1 MVFEELRDKTMRAA
15 KRAADQLE
23 ASSKREPGLG
33 NGYVFPNLGKD
44 IAVLKYFEIFEIFV
58 EWVVVRQNKDDSEL
72 WYVVAADQSG
82 LVGTADIEL
91 PSVDGAPWILRC
103 GCGFWV
109 HRSDLVAHAK
119 CVGFHDGA
127 AEKFA
132 DVKNNRVKISVEQE
146 STDIAYD
153 YEVYMED
160 VRACSLQMEQL
171 IQGNRR

>member
-1 MVFEELRDKTMRAA
+1 MVFEELRDKTLRAA
-15 KRAADQLE
+15 KRAAVRLE
-23 ASSKREPGLG
+23 EASKREPGLG
-33 NGYVFPNLGKD
+33 NGYVFPHFMTPD
-44 IAVLKYFEIFEIFV
+44 IAL

-82 LVGTADIEL
+82 LVGTTDIEL
-91 PSVDGAPWILRC
+91 PSVDEAPWILRC
-103 GCGFWV
+103 GHGFWV
-109 HRSDLVAHAK
+109 HRSDLVAPAW

-153 YEVYMED
+153 YEIYMED
-160 VRACSLQMEQL
+160 VRACSLLLEQF

>member
-1 MVFEELRDKTMRAA
+1 MVFEELRDKTLRAA
-15 KRAADQLE
+15 KRAAVRLE
-23 ASSKREPGLG
+23 EASKREPGLG
-33 NGYVFPNLGKD
+33 NGYVFPHFMTPE
-44 IAVLKYFEIFEIFV
+44 IAL
-58 EWVVVRQNKDDSEL
+58 EWVVVVQHKDDSEL
-72 WYVVAADQSG
+72 WYVVACDQHG
-82 LVGTADIEL
+82 LVGTTDIEL

-103 GCGFWV
+103 SHGFWV
-109 HRSDLVAHAK
+109 HRSDLVAPAW

-153 YEVYMED
+153 YEIYMED
-160 VRACSLQMEQL
+160 VRACSLLLEQF

>member
-1 MVFEELRDKTMRAA
+1 MVFEELRDKTLRAA

-23 ASSKREPGLG
+23 EASKREIGLG
-33 NGYVFPNLGKD
+33 NGYVFPHLGDVMTPD
-44 IAVLKYFEIFEIFV
+44 IAL

-72 WYVVAADQSG
+72 WYVVACDQHG
-82 LVGTADIEL
+82 LVGTDDIEL